1 MITSVEGTLA
11 DWGIEWVDVVVGGV
25 TLRAYVPQSAIAGLG
40 RLGDRVRL
48 LTSLQ
53 MREDSLTLYG
63 FPTKEARLAFGA
75 LVGVNGVGPRLAL
88 SILSS
93 LSPEALALAIG
104 SGDTDAFKG
113 VPGVGKKIANRIVL
127 ELSGKLDIEL
137 SLNADGLGD
146 GEVVKA
152 LTALGY
158 AASEVME
165 ALSSLPP
172 GSELSLEEKVRLCL
186 EQMGSR

>member
-11 DWGIEWVDVVVGGV
+11 GWGIEWVDVAVGGV
-25 TLRAYVPQSAIAGLG
+25 TLRANVPQSAIAGLG

-63 FPTKEARLAFGA
+63 FPTEEARSAFGA

-93 LSPEALALAIG
+93 LSPEALVLAIG
-104 SGDTDAFKG
+104 SGDADAFKG
-113 VPGVGKKIANRIVL
+113 APGVGKKIANRIIL

-137 SLNADGLGD
+137 GSTADGQGD

-158 AASEVME
+158 APSEAME

-172 GSELSLEEKVRLCL
+172 GSELSFEEKVRLCL
-186 EQMGSR
+186 QRMGSH

>member
-1 MITSVEGTLA
+1 MFER
-11 DWGIEWVDVVVGGV
+11 VDVVVGGV

-63 FPTKEARLAFGA
+63 FPTKEALLAFGA

-127 ELSGKLDIEL
+127 ELKGVLDTDL
-137 SLNADGLGD
+137 ATAATVDGD
-146 GEVVKA
+146 GELVQA

-158 AASEVME
+158 TLSETMTAIS
-165 ALSSLPP
+165 ALPAD
-172 GSELSLEEKVRLCL
+172 GSMTLEEKVRFCL
-186 EQMGSR
+186 QQMGTR